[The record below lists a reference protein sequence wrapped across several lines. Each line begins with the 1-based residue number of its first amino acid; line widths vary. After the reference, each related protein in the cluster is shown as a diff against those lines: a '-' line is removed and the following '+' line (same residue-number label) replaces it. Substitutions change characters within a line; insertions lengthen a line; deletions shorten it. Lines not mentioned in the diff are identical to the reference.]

1 MPSKLKSDSYD
12 ESFDLEQYEREGG
25 NEDSQ
30 RIKRDDISGMRREIG
45 NLEVS
50 QNIAR
55 KQTLVGVACLLLIG
69 ISTLGLL
76 SYIFIG
82 QMITSDRPGIVT
94 KCEDGWVSDGDLL
107 GMGCL
112 WFEKAVMNYPRARNI
127 CSSMGSHM
135 VEVHTRAQFNFVRGI
150 LKALGGNTWWAGATD
165 EQSEGSWVWTHSE
178 TPVQSWIWHSSQP
191 SGDTKEN
198 AFCFHG
204 PYDYNGADWQ
214 LANGGD
220 GVVCQIRED
229 SVEAMSDRDFTWTL
243 SSPDN
248 KTYHP

>member
-30 RIKRDDISGMRREIG
+30 RIKRDDISGMRR
-45 NLEVS
+45 
-50 QNIAR
+50 
-55 KQTLVGVACLLLIG
+55 
-69 ISTLGLL
+69 GLL

-165 EQSEGSWVWTHSE
+165 EQSEGSWVWNHSR
-178 TPVQSWIWHSSQP
+178 TPVQRWIWHSSQP

-198 AFCFHG
+198 GFCFHG
-204 PYDYNGADWQ
+204 PYNYEGADWP
-214 LANGGD
+214 LENAGD

-229 SVEAMSDRDFTWTL
+229 AIEEMSDRDFIWTL
-243 SSPDN
+243 SPDN